1 MFAEYAIQVDRARG
15 VFEASVGCEYVDY
28 ICDSRIVCIV
38 YPDKKLHGIV
48 CVAKQWLQFVCR
60 TLKMSKRS
68 KVKIRSHT
76 PPVSLL
82 ARIYKD

>member
-15 VFEASVGCEYVDY
+15 GFEASVGCEYVDY

-48 CVAKQWLQFVCR
+48 CVAKQWLQFVEQFLVGDAGVLQCW
-60 TLKMSKRS
+60 L
-68 KVKIRSHT
+68 
-76 PPVSLL
+76 
-82 ARIYKD
+82 